1 MQFAKDSFYMALR
14 ARLAVANPKR
24 TIVLDGDTPPAILV
38 SENESVTAATTLAD
52 CFYVHFGGVRTVND
66 VEQGDPAL
74 MALDTSVT
82 YRTRGTTDG
91 SADRGRTITAL
102 DSELL
107 AMCSPRQTP
116 KCDYTQDLP
125 LALGSQVFWSAPQ
138 LGADEA
144 LGAELS
150 RTAKLTLFFYPE
162 EQTA

>member
-14 ARLAVANPKR
+14 TRLAVANPKR
-24 TIVLDGDTPPAILV
+24 TIALDGDMPPAILV
-38 SENESVTAATTLAD
+38 TENEPVTAAEALAD

-66 VEQGDPAL
+66 VEQSDAAL
-74 MALDTSVT
+74 MVLDVSVT

-107 AMCSPRQTP
+107 AMCSPRQAA
-116 KCDYTQDLP
+116 KCDYTQDPP
-125 LALGSQVFWSAPQ
+125 LALGSCVFWSAPQ
-138 LGADEA
+138 LGADDA
-144 LGAELS
+144 LGAQLS

-162 EQTA
+162 GQTA